1 MPKKPPYEDA
11 HLVVAAV
18 RVLCHSEPKPPTP
31 EDIARLLNLPNEF
44 VRSLVVSLGDLNILR
59 VMESPFEMRVEL
71 GDYTLIETLPR
82 GSDTPSIKDELD
94 SFVERKKKEVQ
105 EAEKMFTPDEIEK
118 KKKEK
123 LARLEDEMKRMKR
136 TKYEPFPD

>member
-1 MPKKPPYEDA
+1 
-11 HLVVAAV
+11 
-18 RVLCHSEPKPPTP
+18 
-31 EDIARLLNLPNEF
+31 
-44 VRSLVVSLGDLNILR
+44 
-59 VMESPFEMRVEL
+59 MRVEL
-71 GDYTLIETLPR
+71 GDHTLIETLPR
-82 GSDTPSIKDELD
+82 GSDAPSIKDELD

-136 TKYEPFPD
+136 TKHEPFPD